1 MSELFQELFE
11 RARQEKR
18 LIGIRTLSSDP
29 NRFSVGYILS
39 FSEEVAVLRIIN
51 RDGMP
56 TAIQSFNMAD
66 VFQIDYDDQYIR
78 HIEFKADNLDKVYA
92 GLKSPAFLEQE
103 YLTIPLL
110 LERAHE
116 QGQLVNVYTQI
127 GMDYSGYVRRL
138 TAEQVLMECYTEY
151 GANDGIVAFRIED
164 VQNFIWSNE
173 DTRVLELRL
182 SRQRSNTEGE

>member
-1 MSELFQELFE
+1 MSGLFQEIFE

-18 LIGIRTLSSDP
+18 LLGVRTSQGDP
-29 NRFSVGYILS
+29 TRFAVGYVLS
-39 FSEEVAVLRIIN
+39 FSDEVVVLRIIN

-66 VFQIDYDDQYIR
+66 VFQVDYDDQYIR
-78 HIEFKADNLDKVYA
+78 HVEFKADNLDKVYA

-103 YLTIPLL
+103 YLTVPLL
-110 LERAHE
+110 LARAHE
-116 QGQLVNVYTQI
+116 QNQLVNVYTQI

-151 GANDGIVAFRIED
+151 GAADGLVVFRIED
-164 VQNFIWSNE
+164 VRNFIWSNE

-182 SRQRSNTEGE
+182 SRQRGGSEG